1 MGMRDTFKGEM
12 DAKDEAREASTEVE
26 ALAPG
31 HGRRADTPTDIP
43 KPGWRDVLLRAKDG
57 VNEHHLSLFAA
68 GVAFYSLSA
77 LFPGIAA
84 LIAIWGLT
92 FDPQDIQDQIATI
105 SRLLPSDA
113 ATIITDQ
120 AHKVA
125 TADSALSIGAL
136 IGFAIALYSA
146 GAAVRALIE
155 GLNVVYGEHEK
166 RGFVRLNLLALAL
179 TVAFIGMLFVSL
191 GLIAVVPAV
200 LAWVGLDAISEML
213 ISLLRWPLL
222 FVAAGVGLAAL
233 YRYAPSREEPR
244 WRWVSLGSMLA
255 TSLWVIAS
263 IGFSLYVK
271 YFASYNE
278 TYGAL
283 GAVIILLMWFWLTA
297 FIVLFGAQIN
307 AETEHQTAKDTTTG
321 PPEPM
326 GQRGAYVAD
335 TIGEEKK

>member
-1 MGMRDTFKGEM
+1 MRDTFKTDM
-12 DAKDEAREASTEVE
+12 HAKDKARNAQTAAEIS
-26 ALAPG
+26 APG
-31 HGRRADTPTDIP
+31 HGRRADTPAEIP
-43 KPGWRDVLLRAKDG
+43 KPGWRDVLLRAWDG

-92 FDPQDIQDQIATI
+92 FDPQNIQDQIATI

-125 TADSALSIGAL
+125 TADTALNLTAL
-136 IGFAIALYSA
+136 IGFVIAIYSA

-166 RGFVRLNLLALAL
+166 RGFVSINLLAVGL
-179 TVAFIGMLFVSL
+179 TVGFIAMLFVSL

-200 LAWVGLDAISEML
+200 LAWVGLDAISELL

-222 FVAAGVGLAAL
+222 FVAAGIALAAL

-244 WRWVSLGSMLA
+244 WRWVSLGSLLA
-255 TSLWVIAS
+255 TTLWVIAS

-297 FIVLFGAQIN
+297 FIVLLGAQIN

-321 PPEPM
+321 SPQPM

-335 TIGEEKK
+335 TLGERK